1 MFLDCKSIE
10 YMPISFIDK
19 GSTHFFELNP
29 YLLYR
34 TEETRTNPRQW
45 IEDGLRDFQ
54 IFNEVALN
62 KGPSGNYHW
71 IVFPIQN
78 DMMSNQTIHVTLKNS
93 AINEIRYYY
102 VINNAIVN
110 SGITGD
116 NFHFDSRPY
125 SFCNFTFPW
134 TLKIGEKGYLI
145 FELDKR
151 NENFFSAFDVSTSSG
166 FHKMETNVYLVFGI
180 FAGIILLSIML
191 NLVLY
196 IGIKDKVHLWYSIY
210 AFSNLVLILAYDG
223 IDFQFFY
230 PDWPFLSNISRYV
243 ATSTTYILL
252 FKLLEVFVMDDEL
265 KSKSWIKYIRS
276 FQTLH
281 FLVIVGTLLIFA
293 FWDDS
298 SWLKILAFRFL
309 SILSLVSMIAL
320 IGFSWRSV
328 RRGRQQSI
336 LFLIAV
342 LILFLGA
349 LEYVLNI
356 NGWIT
361 YLFLFNST
369 IPSNLQIFIIIEVVL
384 VFIAIAFRF
393 KKIRDENLDYKYQL
407 LLSES
412 RKKDEAIALILQER
426 KRISSE
432 LHDGVGSILFG
443 VRMKVHSVFKRRIG
457 GEDEFISLNQ
467 DLDLMSESLKKVV
480 WRLQDHGHFGNLVEL
495 IVGKAEDQL
504 KKLNKIFQT
513 EISIDSS
520 IEVSDDF
527 SRDFYFL
534 FSEILSNTLKYSTAE
549 KIVCQIVID
558 GDMIRFKW
566 EDAGRVNQMENS
578 IGMGLQSIQNR
589 ISRWQGVIEPGN
601 NRFDYQINFPISAIV
616 KNKSE

>member
-1 MFLDCKSIE
+1 MFLNCKSIE

-19 GSTHFFELNP
+19 GPTHFFELNP

-34 TEETRTNPRQW
+34 TEETRLNPSQW
-45 IEDGLRDFQ
+45 IENGLKDFQ

-62 KGPSGNYHW
+62 KGPSGNFHW

-78 DMMSNQTIHVTLKNS
+78 DMMSDQTIHVTLKNS

-102 VINNAIVN
+102 VINNSIVN
-110 SGITGD
+110 SGVTGD

-134 TLKIGEKGYLI
+134 TLKIGEKGYFIL
-145 FELDKR
+145 ELDKR
-151 NENFFSAFDVSTSSG
+151 NENFFSAFDVSSSAG

-180 FAGIILLSIML
+180 FAGIIMLSILL

-223 IDFQFFY
+223 IDFQFLY
-230 PDWPFLSNISRYV
+230 PSWPFLSNISRYV
-243 ATSTTYILL
+243 ATSATYILL

-265 KSKSWIKYIRS
+265 KSKFWKKYIKT

-293 FWDDS
+293 FWEDS

-320 IGFSWRSV
+320 IGFSWRSA

-349 LEYVLNI
+349 LEYILNI

-412 RKKDEAIALILQER
+412 RKKDEEIALILQER
-426 KRISSE
+426 RRISSE
-432 LHDGVGSILFG
+432 LHDGLGSVLFG
-443 VRMKVHSVFKRRIG
+443 VRMKVHSVFKRKVG
-457 GEDEFISLNQ
+457 EEDEYISLNQ
-467 DLDLMSESLKKVV
+467 DLDLMSESLKNVV

-495 IVGKAEDQL
+495 IVGKADNQMKE
-504 KKLNKIFQT
+504 LNKIFQT

-520 IEVSDDF
+520 LEVSDDF

-534 FSEILSNTLKYSTAE
+534 FSEILSNTLKYSSAE
-549 KIVCQIVID
+549 KIICQIVTDEELIKF
-558 GDMIRFKW
+558 RW
-566 EDAGRVNQMENS
+566 EDAGSVYHHENT
-578 IGMGLQSIQNR
+578 IGMGLKSIRTR
-589 ISRWQGVIEPGN
+589 ISRWKGVIEPGK
-601 NRFDYQINFPISAIV
+601 NRFDYQIDFPIYALV
-616 KNKSE
+616 KNGKE

>member
-1 MFLDCKSIE
+1 
-10 YMPISFIDK
+10 
-19 GSTHFFELNP
+19 
-29 YLLYR
+29 
-34 TEETRTNPRQW
+34 
-45 IEDGLRDFQ
+45 
-54 IFNEVALN
+54 
-62 KGPSGNYHW
+62 
-71 IVFPIQN
+71 
-78 DMMSNQTIHVTLKNS
+78 
-93 AINEIRYYY
+93 
-102 VINNAIVN
+102 
-110 SGITGD
+110 
-116 NFHFDSRPY
+116 
-125 SFCNFTFPW
+125 
-134 TLKIGEKGYLI
+134 
-145 FELDKR
+145 
-151 NENFFSAFDVSTSSG
+151 
-166 FHKMETNVYLVFGI
+166 
-180 FAGIILLSIML
+180 
-191 NLVLY
+191 
-196 IGIKDKVHLWYSIY
+196 
-210 AFSNLVLILAYDG
+210 
-223 IDFQFFY
+223 
-230 PDWPFLSNISRYV
+230 
-243 ATSTTYILL
+243 
-252 FKLLEVFVMDDEL
+252 
-265 KSKSWIKYIRS
+265 
-276 FQTLH
+276 
-281 FLVIVGTLLIFA
+281 
-293 FWDDS
+293 
-298 SWLKILAFRFL
+298 
-309 SILSLVSMIAL
+309 MIAL

-443 VRMKVHSVFKRRIG
+443 VRMKVHSVFKRMIG

-467 DLDLMSESLKKVV
+467 DLDLMSESLRKVV

-566 EDAGRVNQMENS
+566 EDAGRVNQIENT

-616 KNKSE
+616 KNESE